1 MEEAIVLLMLLVK
14 KMVVGGIQWDAELVD
29 HLAYALSMVGQFILP
44 GVYIRGERWCLLS
57 LCYSAAGMGKTAIN
71 LLKLALGPSES
82 RQSGSLLLKYGSLL
96 LKSGSL
102 FLLYVNTLPQA

>member
-1 MEEAIVLLMLLVK
+1 MKDNMEEAIVLLMLLVK
-14 KMVVGGIQWDAELVD
+14 KMVVGGIHWDAELVD
-29 HLAYALSMVGQFILP
+29 HLAYALSMVGQFEVLASYLEQILP

-82 RQSGSLLLKYGSLL
+82 RQ
-96 LKSGSL
+96 
-102 FLLYVNTLPQA
+102 VPHERM